1 MNRFLA
7 LCGTL
12 VAAVPGPAEAE
23 IVSAGP
29 GHFELRHE
37 AISPLPPD
45 ALWERLVDPSR
56 WWHPDHTYSGDAGNL
71 SLDLRAGGLW
81 AERWAD
87 GETAHGEVL
96 LFRKG
101 ELLRLSAP
109 FGPLQG
115 MGAYAVWTIRISAE
129 GDGSLVVFE
138 EVATGPPSADLEQI
152 AGAVDYVKSEAIA
165 RLASPE

>member
-1 MNRFLA
+1 MNRSLLLCVA
-7 LCGTL
+7 LIATL
-12 VAAVPGPAEAE
+12 PGQADAE

-29 GHFELRHE
+29 GHFELRLE
-37 AISPLPPD
+37 ASSPLPPD
-45 ALWERLVDPSR
+45 ALWERLVHPSR

-87 GETAHGEVL
+87 GETAHGVVL
-96 LFRKG
+96 FFRKG
-101 ELLRLSAP
+101 VLLRLSAP

-115 MGAYAVWTIRISAE
+115 MGAYAVWTITIRAE
-129 GDGSLVVFE
+129 GEGSLVVFE
-138 EVATGPPSADLEQI
+138 EVATGPPSADLEHI
-152 AGAVDYVKSEAIA
+152 AAAVDYVKSEAIA